1 MSGQITGS
9 ILSSGKTI
17 KGTAANARPLTG
29 GVAAS
34 AAVSGNVAHDISIIG
49 SVDHKAA
56 VHGRLQGKSALAG
69 NMAAA
74 YATHI
79 ETYNGDYEV
88 TPKMEAQTLQTA
100 MKMMRNDVQVK
111 PIPIHR
117 TSNASG
123 GTTVYIG
130 KEVI

>member
-1 MSGQITGS
+1 MKIAATLSANKKLSGAAINEHAITGIANNGLEISGNLSAIES
-9 ILSSGKTI
+9 ITGEVAIGAAL
-17 KGTAANARPLTG
+17 KGTAASKVSVAGNL
-29 GVAAS
+29 AAS
-34 AAVSGNVAHDISIIG
+34 YETKIT
-49 SVDHKAA
+49 
-56 VHGRLQGKSALAG
+56 
-69 NMAAA
+69 A
-74 YATHI
+74 Y
-79 ETYNGDYEV
+79 EGDYEV

-130 KEVI
+130 KEVL